1 MVQCA
6 VIGCNNRSDNQKKC
20 GCDKVSFFSLPK
32 VVHDKGE
39 QMQIITAEQ
48 RCAWLKAISQADL
61 VGDKVVVCE
70 RHFKKGVY

>member
-1 MVQCA
+1 
-6 VIGCNNRSDNQKKC
+6 
-20 GCDKVSFFSLPK
+20 
-32 VVHDKGE
+32 
-39 QMQIITAEQ
+39 MQIITAEQ